1 MSKLTPADLAWEP
14 ELSGLEQMRRD
25 RDYYSAFQPES
36 DRPLLRFYT
45 WSPACLSLGR
55 FENPDLEQMRKLAQ
69 LGLESVRRPT
79 GGAAILHAGDLTF
92 SLIGPTEWLSGN
104 LLEGH
109 ARLTRAL
116 ALGLSQLGIQ
126 ADAGQEAAQKHPGHC
141 FAVTTPA
148 DLRVKGQ
155 KLIGTAQVRR
165 RKAFLL
171 QGMIYLQADQA
182 LLQAVFGTRSPLADL
197 QSLLGHLPETQ
208 TLIEAFR
215 AGFSEVF
222 GLEFAARESGDD
234 ESSELQCV
242 QMHKLDS

>member
-14 ELSGLEQMRRD
+14 SLSGVEQMRRD
-25 RDYYSAFQPES
+25 RDYYSAFEPES

-55 FENPDLEQMRKLAQ
+55 FESPDADLLSQLEQ
-69 LGLESVRRPT
+69 LGLDSVRRPT

-116 ALGLSQLGIQ
+116 ALGLEQLGIQ
-126 ADAGQEAAQKHPGHC
+126 ADAGLESAQKHPGHC

-182 LLQAVFGTRSPLADL
+182 LLQAVFGAQSPLADL
-197 QSLLGHLPETQ
+197 QSVLGHVPETNL
-208 TLIEAFR
+208 LIQAFS

-222 GLEFAARESGDD
+222 GLEFAARESGDG
-234 ESSELQCV
+234 ESSALQCV
-242 QMHKLDS
+242 GEHKSGS